1 MRDYGSKSRRAVVG
15 LERKGQMGESNRH
28 NLLTD
33 RIWEVGDKKD
43 STGPPR
49 YLAVNAG

>member
-1 MRDYGSKSRRAVVG
+1 MGGSNG
-15 LERKGQMGESNRH
+15 H

-43 STGPPR
+43 STGPPDT
-49 YLAVNAG
+49 